1 MINFFSKYKFIFYIA
16 NICLIILYLFPGSI
30 LGFFFYNNIK
40 IQPQITPD
48 FIVSTNHVYAF
59 FLLSILGI
67 LTFFDS
73 KILKFL
79 IMYLIF
85 LSIIL
90 EIFHLIIPERGFEFS
105 DLFGNII
112 GVMIAVIINYLHKKY
127 ENYKN

>member
-16 NICLIILYLFPGSI
+16 NISLTILYLFPGSI

-67 LTFFDS
+67 LTFLDS

-79 IMYLIF
+79 IIYLIF

-112 GVMIAVIINYLHKKY
+112 GVMIAVIINYLYKKY

>member
-67 LTFFDS
+67 LTFLDS
-73 KILKFL
+73 NILKFL

-112 GVMIAVIINYLHKKY
+112 GVMIAVIINYLYKKY